1 MVGKQ
6 KYQAGDQTLLRQINL
21 SAILNHIRIE
31 TPISRSVLAE
41 RTGLNKATISNLVN
55 ELIDKKFVK
64 ELGIKNSGIGR
75 PSSLLVLNPE
85 AGFILS
91 SEIGVDFITV
101 IGTDFSPNILFE
113 VTKKIEPNLDPAI
126 VIELLISI
134 LKKAQNKCSKHVG
147 NNFLG
152 LALGVPGLV
161 DFESGCLLFA
171 PNLQWKDI
179 PLKNILSS
187 AFDAPIFVDNE
198 ANLATLGEYFF
209 GNALLYDD
217 VLYLSVGVGLGG
229 GMLREGQLLRG
240 VGGMAGEFGHMTADP
255 DGEFCGCGNRGCWE
269 TQASQKVLFKYVH
282 EALKKGETSILQ
294 ETCGHNLELLNTDLI
309 IEAARRNDRV
319 ALESLKKVGRHL
331 GIGISSLIN
340 ALNPGIIVLGGIL
353 SSAWEIL
360 EPEINRE
367 LTNRA
372 LYWNRE
378 STKVVLGKN
387 GSKSCVMGGIATVYQ
402 MILSEPHN
410 NSHIFDNK

>member
-1 MVGKQ
+1 MIGNQ

-31 TPISRSVLAE
+31 TPISRAVLAE

-64 ELGIKNSGIGR
+64 ELGVKNSGIGR

-91 SEIGVDFITV
+91 SEIGVDFISV
-101 IGTDFSPNILFE
+101 IGTDFSPKILFE
-113 VTKKIEPNLDPAI
+113 ITKKIEPNLEPTI
-126 VIELLISI
+126 VIDMLIAI
-134 LKKAQNKCSKHVG
+134 LKRAQNKCRKSVG

-179 PLKNILSS
+179 PLKSILSS
-187 AFDAPIFVDNE
+187 EFDAPIFVDNE
-198 ANLATLGEYFF
+198 ANHATLGEYFF
-209 GNALLYDD
+209 GNAFLYDD
-217 VLYLSVGVGLGG
+217 VLYLSVGIGLGG

-255 DGEFCGCGNRGCWE
+255 DGDMCGCGNRGCWE
-269 TQASQKVLFKYVH
+269 TQASQKVLFKYVR
-282 EALKKGETSILQ
+282 EALAKGETSILQ
-294 ETCGHNLELLNTDLI
+294 ESCGHNLELLNTDLI
-309 IEAARRNDRV
+309 IDAAKRNDRV

-360 EPEINRE
+360 EPEINQE

-410 NSHIFDNK
+410 NSHHFDNK